1 MPAAHDSPSWRSQT
15 GELSALKEKIMQLS
29 QTDAAKEVLS
39 KGGNM
44 TRELSLLKTELKML
58 KIQHESEVRK
68 RTTLEAQLLERSKEL
83 DELKKRRGEAAAVVE
98 QKRAEMERSTK
109 KLAMENRVARIERE
123 VCQANSL
130 SLACW
135 R

>member
-1 MPAAHDSPSWRSQT
+1 
-15 GELSALKEKIMQLS
+15 LKEKIMQLS

-109 KLAMENRVARIERE
+109 KLAMENRVAPSVRYAKRTL
-123 VCQANSL
+123 SL